1 MTANQFNSNKE
12 NHLSIHKKA
21 TVVDLHTHPLLNMW
35 FLGRDLS
42 KRHHPPLFY
51 NPFLNHV
58 DLPRAK
64 EGGVDV
70 LFSMIYSPP
79 KPFTRKTHTEICFDM
94 MALMEKFVE
103 SNQDKIGVARTVKD
117 IEQINNE
124 GKVAFIHAIEGGHA
138 IGKDLDNLHR
148 FHAQGVRYMTL
159 THFINNRIAAAA
171 AHPFRLCDGLTNFG
185 RDVVREMNKLGLLID
200 TAHCS
205 EKAFWAV
212 MDLSDAPVVATHIG
226 VRKLAL
232 VIFKERN
239 LSDEQIRA
247 IADKG
252 GLIGV
257 IFCPWYLK
265 RWSLFSKVEV
275 LIANIKYIADRV
287 GADHVA
293 LGSDM
298 DGWLWNVR
306 GIRDIR
312 DLPKV
317 TQALLNSGFS
327 EEEVMKILGG
337 NFIRV
342 LKEVEKN
349 ANCET

>member
-1 MTANQFNSNKE
+1 VKE
-12 NHLSIHKKA
+12 IQKNIFQEDDFLSLHKKA

-35 FLGRDLS
+35 FLGKDLS
-42 KRHHPPLFY
+42 KRHWPPLFY

-70 LFSMIYSPP
+70 LFSIIYSPP
-79 KPFTRKTHTEICFDM
+79 NPFTRRSHTDTCLAM
-94 MALMEKFVE
+94 MDRMTRFVQANNDE
-103 SNQDKIGVARTVKD
+103 VVLARGVKD
-117 IEQINNE
+117 IEQINKA
-124 GKVAFIHAIEGGHA
+124 GRIAIIHAIEGGHA
-138 IGKDLDNLHR
+138 IGADLGNLQR
-148 FHAQGVRYMTL
+148 FYNGGVRYMTL
-159 THFINNRIAAAA
+159 THFINNGIAAAA
-171 AHPFRLCDGLTNFG
+171 AHPFRPYDGLTDFG
-185 RDVVREMNKLGLLID
+185 REVVREMNKLGMLID

-205 EKAFWAV
+205 EKAFWDVIELGEA
-212 MDLSDAPVVATHIG
+212 SVVATHSG
-226 VRKLAL
+226 VRELAL
-232 VIFKERN
+232 VLFKERN
-239 LSDEQIRA
+239 LSDDQIRA

-265 RWSLFSKVEV
+265 RWGLFSKIDV
-275 LIANIKYIADRV
+275 LIDNMKYIADRIGV
-287 GADHVA
+287 EHIA

-312 DLPKV
+312 DLPKI
-317 TQALLNSGFS
+317 TQALLINGFTQQ
-327 EEEVMKILGG
+327 EILNIMGG

-342 LKEVEKN
+342 LTEVEN
-349 ANCET
+349 AAK